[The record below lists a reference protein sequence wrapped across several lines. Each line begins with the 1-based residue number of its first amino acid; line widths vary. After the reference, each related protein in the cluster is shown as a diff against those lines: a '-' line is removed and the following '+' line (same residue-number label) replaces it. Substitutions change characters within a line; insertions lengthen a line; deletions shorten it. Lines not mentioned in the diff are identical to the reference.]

1 MHSLPVDSIGQMG
14 CLDPPF
20 LQWQVLLLSRLTP
33 IRYSG
38 MYVRGRHRESRV
50 KWKHQADLSINFAL
64 QVTVFTFIKEAE
76 RAPSRLTMSLQS
88 SIDQWHVIVQK
99 KKHPHFSS
107 LHDANQ
113 QKLNTVLTTQRAP
126 PPSPPNPTPTKNSKN
141 PGSSPN
147 KTPIAPSSIVTITS
161 TPSFPIGNTNPCGH
175 PPSVACT
182 RFIAAGFPV
191 TTPGIPANSTS
202 FPKKTPTYSPRNST
216 PASDPT
222 PPPTATRP
230 PPLQAARRA

>member
-64 QVTVFTFIKEAE
+64 QVTVFTFIEAE

-88 SIDQWHVIVQK
+88 STDQWHVIVQK
-99 KKHPHFSS
+99 KSIHISILYMTRINK
-107 LHDANQ
+107 
-113 QKLNTVLTTQRAP
+113 KLNTVLTTQRP
-126 PPSPPNPTPTKNSKN
+126 PPLTTQPNPHQKFQNPRLLPQQNPHRPLLHRHHNLYPLLPHRQHQPMRTPPKRRL
-141 PGSSPN
+141 
-147 KTPIAPSSIVTITS
+147 
-161 TPSFPIGNTNPCGH
+161 H
-175 PPSVACT
+175 PPH
-182 RFIAAGFPV
+182 RRRLPRHHPRHPRKLDILPQ
-191 TTPGIPANSTS
+191 
-202 FPKKTPTYSPRNST
+202 KTPTYSPRNST

>member
-76 RAPSRLTMSLQS
+76 RAPSRPPSRLTMSLQS

-126 PPSPPNPTPTKNSKN
+126 PPLTTPPSPPKIP
-141 PGSSPN
+141 
-147 KTPIAPSSIVTITS
+147 KTPA
-161 TPSFPIGNTNPCGH
+161 
-175 PPSVACT
+175 
-182 RFIAAGFPV
+182 
-191 TTPGIPANSTS
+191 
-202 FPKKTPTYSPRNST
+202 
-216 PASDPT
+216 
-222 PPPTATRP
+222 PPPTKPPSP
-230 PPLQAARRA
+230 PPPSSP